1 MLLLCKNGVFA
12 RIGVFMHADME
23 LQESVAVELFRSGF
37 FDVMQAHANGRNYS
51 VMFKNSHTGAF
62 TFISTFRKTRKIYT
76 LESAYSL
83 ACSVYASKFEVFTPI
98 DLLPG

>member
-1 MLLLCKNGVFA
+1 
-12 RIGVFMHADME
+12 MHEDME

-98 DLLPG
+98 DLLPR